1 MTDTTHSLKSRWLC
15 LGLWLLVHTPYSSAA
30 AGDAKPLEIFDTAYL
45 IQVFGSLLLVFGCL
59 FGLIFVLK
67 KMNGLPNGDRKL
79 IQVIGSVKVG
89 SREKIVLLRA
99 GEEQL
104 LVGVAAG
111 SVRTLHVFPD
121 AEPGQDSGYKDAPTD
136 FAALLKSSGKPEV
149 QA

>member
-1 MTDTTHSLKSRWLC
+1 M
-15 LGLWLLVHTPYSSAA
+15 WLLVCTPYSRAA

-45 IQVFGSLLLVFGCL
+45 MQVFGSLLLVFGCL

-67 KMNGLPNGDRKL
+67 KMNGLPNSDRKL
-79 IQVIGSVKVG
+79 IQIIGSVKVG

-121 AEPGQDSGYKDAPTD
+121 TEPEQDSASKGAPAD
-136 FAALLKSSGKPEV
+136 FAALLKSSGQQEV